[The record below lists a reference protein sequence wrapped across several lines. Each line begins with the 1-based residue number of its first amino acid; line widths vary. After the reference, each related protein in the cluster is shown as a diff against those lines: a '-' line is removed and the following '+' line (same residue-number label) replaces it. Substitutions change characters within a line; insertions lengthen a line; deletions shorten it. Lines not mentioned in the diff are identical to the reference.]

1 METKGNLRTEKDHRA
16 EKDSMEDNEGQK
28 DSLQMKCL
36 KPKDGSGITLENTLT
51 HLPDNSLVSLADVIA
66 GPT

>member
-1 METKGNLRTEKDHRA
+1 
-16 EKDSMEDNEGQK
+16 MEDNEGQT